1 MAPHDVMDLMT
12 KVSSW
17 SAHEAALFD
26 LLTGQGDRH
35 GESSFLMCFPEPD
48 ARCGVF
54 IGRDV
59 R

>member
-1 MAPHDVMDLMT
+1 MDLMT